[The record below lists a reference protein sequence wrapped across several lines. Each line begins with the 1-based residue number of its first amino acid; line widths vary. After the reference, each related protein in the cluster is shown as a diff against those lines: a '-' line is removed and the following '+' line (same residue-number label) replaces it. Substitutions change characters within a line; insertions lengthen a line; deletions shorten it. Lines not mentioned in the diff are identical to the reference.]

1 MGASFK
7 MDPSPDGLSREDAL
21 FMAKAA
27 EQAERYEE
35 MVKYMKRI
43 VQLCESGD
51 EMSNAN
57 ATGVEERNLISVGY
71 KNMMSHRRTAHR
83 TVQQF
88 EDKEVKNNGPNVQ
101 LMKDYKENIAQ
112 EVYALIEEVERDVV
126 QVFTEGA
133 KKCEDAEVKVFF
145 LKMQGDY
152 NRYGAEISSGAKRE
166 EFKEKALK
174 AYTAA
179 NETASG
185 LKATNPIRLGL
196 TLNFSVFYYEICDK
210 KEEASQLAKNAFEDA
225 IDHLDTL
232 SEEEYKDSTL
242 IMQLLKDNLTLWN
255 ESGADSGDDLQV
267 EEVDA

>member
-21 FMAKAA
+21 YMAKAA

-51 EMSNAN
+51 EMAQVPG
-57 ATGVEERNLISVGY
+57 AEVQTGVEERNLISVGY
-71 KNMMSHRRTAHR
+71 KNMMSVRRTAHR

-101 LMKDYKENIAQ
+101 LMKDYKEKIAQ
-112 EVYALIEEVERDVV
+112 EVYALIDEVERDVV
-126 QVFTEGA
+126 Q
-133 KKCEDAEVKVFF
+133 
-145 LKMQGDY
+145 MQGDY

-210 KEEASQLAKNAFEDA
+210 KEDASQLAKKAFEDA

>member
-57 ATGVEERNLISVGY
+57 ASGVEERNLISVGY

-101 LMKDYKENIAQ
+101 LMKDYKE
-112 EVYALIEEVERDVV
+112 
-126 QVFTEGA
+126 
-133 KKCEDAEVKVFF
+133 
-145 LKMQGDY
+145 
-152 NRYGAEISSGAKRE
+152 
-166 EFKEKALK
+166 
-174 AYTAA
+174 
-179 NETASG
+179 
-185 LKATNPIRLGL
+185 
-196 TLNFSVFYYEICDK
+196 
-210 KEEASQLAKNAFEDA
+210 
-225 IDHLDTL
+225 
-232 SEEEYKDSTL
+232 EEYKDSTL

-255 ESGADSGDDLQV
+255 ESGADSGDD
-267 EEVDA
+267 

>member
-21 FMAKAA
+21 YMAKAA

-51 EMSNAN
+51 EMAQVPG
-57 ATGVEERNLISVGY
+57 AEVQTGVEERNLISVGY
-71 KNMMSHRRTAHR
+71 KNMMSVRRTAHR

-101 LMKDYKENIAQ
+101 LMKDYKEKIAQ
-112 EVYALIEEVERDVV
+112 EVYALIDEVERDVV

-133 KKCEDAEVKVFF
+133 KKCEDADVLVFF

-210 KEEASQLAKNAFEDA
+210 KEEASQLAKNAFDDA
-225 IDHLDTL
+225 IDQLETL
-232 SEEEYKDSTL
+232 SEEAYKDSTL
-242 IMQLLKDNLTLWN
+242 IMQLIKDNLTLWDD
-255 ESGADSGDDLQV
+255 ADSDLEA
-267 EEVDA
+267 EECR

>member
-1 MGASFK
+1 MGSFK

-57 ATGVEERNLISVGY
+57 ASGVEERNLISVGY

-101 LMKDYKENIAQ
+101 LI
-112 EVYALIEEVERDVV
+112 
-126 QVFTEGA
+126 TEGA

-152 NRYGAEISSGAKRE
+152 NRYGAEITSGAKRE

-179 NETASG
+179 NDIAND
-185 LKATNPIRLGL
+185 LQATNPIRLGL

-210 KEEASQLAKNAFEDA
+210 KEDASQLAKKAFEDA

>member
-21 FMAKAA
+21 YMAKAA

-51 EMSNAN
+51 EMAQVPG
-57 ATGVEERNLISVGY
+57 AEVQTGVEERNLISVGY
-71 KNMMSHRRTAHR
+71 KNMMSVRRTAHR

-133 KKCEDAEVKVFF
+133 KKCEDADVLVFF

-210 KEEASQLAKNAFEDA
+210 KEEASQLAKNAFDDA
-225 IDHLDTL
+225 IDQLETL
-232 SEEEYKDSTL
+232 SEEAYKDSTL
-242 IMQLLKDNLTLWN
+242 IMQLIKDNLTLWDD
-255 ESGADSGDDLQV
+255 ADSDLEA
-267 EEVDA
+267 EECR